1 MYAEVQRVGVQKK
14 KTTTGKEKETR
25 RVSVTDARRVAV
37 ATRGKPAACL
47 APNFTRSPVHRKSQ
61 FPGAARLFCKLWNWV

>member
-1 MYAEVQRVGVQKK
+1 MYAEVQRVGVQTK

-37 ATRGKPAACL
+37 AACS
-47 APNFTRSPVHRKSQ
+47 APNFMRSPMHRKSQ